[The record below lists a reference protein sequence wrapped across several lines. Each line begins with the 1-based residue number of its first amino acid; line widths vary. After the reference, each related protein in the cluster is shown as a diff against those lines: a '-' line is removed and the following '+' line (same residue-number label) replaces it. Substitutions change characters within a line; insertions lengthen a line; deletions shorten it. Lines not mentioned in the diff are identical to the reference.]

1 VEVCKKTQFRFL
13 VATTLLGTPILT
25 LLGKQ
30 IFFFHDARIF
40 LFGGVCKLKLSN
52 TSAKDA
58 PALIQLILLLLLLLL
73 LLGSRTPIIFH
84 YL

>member
-13 VATTLLGTPILT
+13 VATTLLGTPNLT

-30 IFFFHDARIF
+30 IFFYDIRIF
-40 LFGGVCKLKLSN
+40 LFGGVCKLKLSS
-52 TSAKDA
+52 TLAKDA
-58 PALIQLILLLLLLLL
+58 PALIQLRLLLLLLR
-73 LLGSRTPIIFH
+73 SRTPIIFH